1 MSLFG
6 NSRELQFGASKL
18 WQTIGKSEEKKGR
31 LAFIGFREESGEG
44 CFELQLMGGEQAFEA
59 VVVSGWLPAVV
70 SALMLGGEGTSF
82 SSKQEMKFL
91 WKKCPP
97 SSK

>member
-1 MSLFG
+1 MG
-6 NSRELQFGASKL
+6 QASS
-18 WQTIGKSEEKKGR
+18 GKPEEKKGR
-31 LAFIGFREESGEG
+31 LAFIGFQEESREG
-44 CFELQLMGGEQAFEA
+44 CSEQQLMGGEQAFEV